1 MVIDQFCASVGTQI
15 FVLVSGL
22 KPLQQTRGCVAPLPA
37 EPGQPNWCQ
46 PLVQTTMRWRNLAK
60 TQKLVDFVLE
70 DKSDP
75 VFLGNNS
82 SIFQLWI
89 RL

>member
-1 MVIDQFCASVGTQI
+1 
-15 FVLVSGL
+15 
-22 KPLQQTRGCVAPLPA
+22 
-37 EPGQPNWCQ
+37 
-46 PLVQTTMRWRNLAK
+46 MRWRNLAK